1 MKKLGLHG
9 SKMQADYEAPRVVA
23 IVGPTA
29 VGKTEISLRLAEA
42 LNGEIVSTDS
52 RQFYRGMDIGT
63 AKATAE
69 ELARVPHHLIDVADP
84 DEIWSLA
91 VFQKEAQQAISDI
104 CSRGKLPFLVGGTGQ
119 YIRAVLE
126 GWDIPAQAPVPH
138 LRQALEAWADE
149 IGPAALYEK
158 LKLIDP
164 EAAKKI
170 DANNLRRTVR
180 ALEVIFQTGRKFS
193 ALRRRKASPY
203 ILKFVGLQRPRPELY
218 KRIDARIELMLEN
231 GFLDEVQA
239 LLNKGYSADL
249 PNMSAIGYRE
259 MVAYLQGEMSLEDA
273 VARMKRLTRIFVRR
287 QANWFKADDPNIR
300 WFDMG
305 EDVVEQM
312 IAYVKD
318 EAGWIY
324 PVSPEENGGGS

>member
-1 MKKLGLHG
+1 MTNIRLHG
-9 SKMQADYEAPRVVA
+9 LKMQADHKVPRVVA

-29 VGKTEISLRLAEA
+29 VGKTEVSLQLAES

-63 AKATAE
+63 AKATSD

-91 VFQKEAQQAISDI
+91 VFQKEAQKAITDI
-104 CSRGKLPFLVGGTGQ
+104 NRRGKLPFLVGGTGQ

-138 LRQALEAWADE
+138 LRHALEAWADE
-149 IGPAALYEK
+149 IGPAVLYEK

-164 EAAKKI
+164 EAAEKI

-218 KRIDARIELMLEN
+218 ERIDARIELMLEN
-231 GFLDEVQA
+231 GFLDEVQT
-239 LLNKGYSADL
+239 LLDKGYSAEL

-259 MVAYLQGEMSLEDA
+259 MVAYLQGEISMEDA
-273 VARMKRLTRIFVRR
+273 VARMKRMTRIFVRR

-305 EDVVEQM
+305 EDVVRQM
-312 IAYVKD
+312 IAYVRD

-324 PVSPEENGGGS
+324 PISPE

>member
-1 MKKLGLHG
+1 MTIIGLHG
-9 SKMQADYEAPRVVA
+9 LKMQIECAAPRVVA

-29 VGKTEISLRLAEA
+29 VGKTEVSLQLAEA

-63 AKATAE
+63 AKATPD

-91 VFQKEAQQAISDI
+91 VFQQEAQRAIGDI
-104 CSRGKLPFLVGGTGQ
+104 FSRGKLPFLVGGTGQ

-126 GWDIPAQAPVPH
+126 GWDIPAQAPVPQ
-138 LRQALEAWADE
+138 LRDALEAWADE
-149 IGPAALYEK
+149 IGAEALYEK
-158 LKLIDP
+158 LKRIDP
-164 EAAKKI
+164 EAAVKI

-193 ALRRRKASPY
+193 SQRTRKPSRY
-203 ILKFVGLQRPRPELY
+203 ILKFVGLQRPRPVLY
-218 KRIDARIELMLEN
+218 ARIDARIEMMIEN
-231 GFLDEVQA
+231 GFLEEVQA
-239 LLNKGYSADL
+239 LLDKGYSADL

-259 MVAYLQGEMSLEDA
+259 IVGYLQGEMNLEEA
-273 VARMKRLTRIFVRR
+273 VTRMKKLTRNYVRR
-287 QANWFKADDPNIR
+287 QANWFKSDDPNIH
-300 WFDMG
+300 WFDM
-305 EDVVEQM
+305 ETAEIDQM

-318 EAGWIY
+318 EAGWVY
-324 PVSPEENGGGS
+324 PSQPE